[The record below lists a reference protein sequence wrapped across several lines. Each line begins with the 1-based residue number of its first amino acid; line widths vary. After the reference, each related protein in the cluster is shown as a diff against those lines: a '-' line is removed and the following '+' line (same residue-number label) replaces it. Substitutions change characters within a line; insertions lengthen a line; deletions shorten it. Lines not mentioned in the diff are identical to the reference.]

1 RKQGGFIP
9 GIRPGHNTTK
19 YIEHVMNRITLP
31 GALFLGT
38 IAVGT
43 SIFFSVTG
51 NSMIM
56 QFGGTSIIIM
66 CGVALETMRQIE
78 AQLKMRNYEGFF
90 KK

>member
-1 RKQGGFIP
+1 
-9 GIRPGHNTTK
+9 
-19 YIEHVMNRITLP
+19 LP

-51 NSMIM
+51 NPMFM

-66 CGVALETMRQIE
+66 CGVSLETMRQIE
-78 AQLKMRNYEGFF
+78 SQLKMRNYEGFF
-90 KK
+90 K